1 MGTIDAKTVRP
12 APRHPLRFRRGYPLR
27 YTIAFVFTLLT
38 LLSGTTLIVYN
49 YISNERTTLAT
60 TKDLLERISQQVTA
74 QVAEL
79 LAPVQ
84 SIVNIASKT
93 IHTAGQSFET
103 RLELLEHFVEILR
116 NNPRISSMYVADV
129 DGDFFI
135 VRSVENNP
143 HAGVVFDA
151 PAGTHFIVQ
160 GIDRE
165 LDELIA
171 EKVMFLDE
179 KLFQVSDQIIEN
191 TTYDHRRLP
200 WFKAAIY
207 NHELVTTDYYLLFAT
222 QEIGLTI
229 ARRLKEG
236 QGIVAADLTLRD
248 LSTQLALQRITP
260 ATELLLID
268 GDGTVVAHSVFEKV
282 AHRFG
287 LSTDDT
293 ARMPTLADFELPEYH
308 QLANA
313 LSADPPSGPLSLN
326 SGERELLGS
335 ISRIPTRTGGDLYL
349 ASLIPRDELLRDVTR
364 LKNQSILISL
374 ALLVLTIVSVF
385 WLARRISNS
394 LRSLA
399 RAAQSIREFRLDSPI
414 SVKTRILEVNDL
426 ADTMAMMKA
435 AIEQFLKI
443 SKALS
448 QEKHVDRLLE
458 MILQEAR
465 TVAGAEAGAISLRSQ
480 DDRRLELAI
489 LHNETTSARYG
500 GTSGNPVPI
509 EPVELRSDADDRG
522 KRPAISH
529 AILTGEDVQVEDLM
543 ADDRFDFQD
552 IHTAFDREAFDCRK
566 LLIVPLINQKQETIG
581 ALQLVNPQSGSGD
594 APAFSPEIVSYIK
607 ALSSDAAVALDNRR
621 LMQAQKALIDS
632 IIHLVAGAIDAKS
645 PYTGGHCQRVP
656 IIVRMLAE
664 AAESSTEDP
673 FRDFSLSEEAWYE
686 LHLAS
691 WLHDCGKVTTPE
703 YVVDKATKLETITN
717 RIHEIRMRFEVLW
730 RDAEIDYLKALSAE
744 KGAHGERRRRL
755 EARRAQ
761 IREDFAFVARCNVG
775 GEFMSTDRIDRLRRI
790 AGQTWVRYLDDRQ
803 GLSRE
808 ELDRKQ
814 RTPRPDLPVRENLLA
829 DKPEH
834 LIYRPDGSDPFGDN
848 PHGFDMRVPAHLFNH
863 GELVNLSI
871 CKGTLTDEERFL
883 VNNHIIQTIK
893 MLKSLPLPRQLR
905 RVPDWAG
912 NHHEAFCGGGYPRG
926 LAGRDLSIQERIMAV
941 ADVFEALTAA
951 DRPYKPARRL
961 SDSIRIMSGMCRQ
974 GHLCPDV
981 FRLLLTAGVFQRYA
995 EAHLAPEQIDR
1006 VDVDAVL
1013 ASTGAP
1019 ACAADPN

>member
-1 MGTIDAKTVRP
+1 LKTIDPTTVRP
-12 APRHPLRFRRGYPLR
+12 VACYPHLFRRGYPLR

-38 LLSGTTLIVYN
+38 LLSGATLIVFN
-49 YISNERTTLAT
+49 YIGNERTTLAAT
-60 TKDLLERISQQVTA
+60 RDLVERIDHQVTV

-79 LAPVQ
+79 LAPVH

-93 IHTAGQSFET
+93 IRTAGQSFET

-165 LDELIA
+165 LDELVA
-171 EKVMFLDE
+171 EKRMFLDE
-179 KLFQVSDQIIEN
+179 KLFQMSDQLFES

-207 NHELVTTDYYLLFAT
+207 NHELVTTDYYPLFAT

-236 QGIVAADLTLRD
+236 RGIVAADLTLLD
-248 LSTQLALQRITP
+248 LSNQLARQRITP
-260 ATELLLID
+260 TTELLLLD
-268 GDGTVVAHSVFEKV
+268 RNGTIVAHSVFEKIT
-282 AHRFG
+282 HRFG
-287 LSTDDT
+287 FSSDET
-293 ARMPTLADFELPEYH
+293 ARMPTLAEFDLPEYH
-308 QLANA
+308 QLAAA
-313 LSADPPSGPLSLN
+313 LSAKQPSGMLSIN
-326 SGERELLGS
+326 TGNRELLGS
-335 ISRIPTRTGGDLYL
+335 LSQIPTRTGRDLYL
-349 ASLIPRDELLRDVTR
+349 ASLIPREELLRDVAR
-364 LKNQSILISL
+364 LKNQSIIISL
-374 ALLVLTIVSVF
+374 ALLVLTIFSVF
-385 WLARRISNS
+385 WIAQRISNS

-399 RAAQSIREFRLDSPI
+399 QAAQSIREFKLDAPI
-414 SVKTRILEVNDL
+414 SIETRILEVNDL

-448 QEKHVDRLLE
+448 EEKNFDRLLE
-458 MILQEAR
+458 MILQEAK
-465 TVAGAEAGAISLRSQ
+465 TVAGAQAGAISLRSA
-480 DDRRLELAI
+480 DDRRLEVAI
-489 LHNETTSARYG
+489 LHNDTTGLRCG
-500 GTSGNPVPI
+500 GTSGETVSAAPI
-509 EPVELRSDADDRG
+509 ELQADTADRG
-522 KRPAISH
+522 KRPVISH
-529 AILTGEDVQVEDLM
+529 AILTGEDVQVDDVP
-543 ADDRFDFQD
+543 ADDRFDFQEVRK
-552 IHTAFDREAFDCRK
+552 AFDREGFACRK
-566 LLIVPLINQKQETIG
+566 LLIVPLVNQKDETIG
-581 ALQLVNPQSGSGD
+581 ALQLVNPQNGPGD
-594 APAFSPEIVSYIK
+594 DPGFSPEIVSYIK

-621 LMQAQKALIDS
+621 LLQAQKELIDS

-645 PYTGGHCQRVP
+645 PYTSGHCQRVP

-664 AAESSTEDP
+664 AAETSSEAP
-673 FRDFSLSEEAWYE
+673 FGDFSLSEEAWYE

-730 RDAEIDYLKALSAE
+730 RDAEIDYLRARSRGNA
-744 KGAHGERRRRL
+744 ADDDRRHDL
-755 EARRAQ
+755 AARQAI
-761 IREDFAFVARCNVG
+761 IRDDFAFVARCNIG
-775 GEFMSTDRIDRLRRI
+775 GEFMSADHLDRLQRI
-790 AGQTWVRYLDDRQ
+790 AGQTWVRHLDDRQ

-808 ELDRKQ
+808 ELDRKE
-814 RTPRPDLPVRENLLA
+814 RTPRPKLPVTEYLLA
-829 DKPEH
+829 DKTEH
-834 LIYRPDGSDPFGDN
+834 LVYRPGGTTAFGDN
-848 PHGFDMRVPAHLFNH
+848 PYGFDMRVPAYLYNH

-871 CKGTLTDEERFL
+871 AKGTLTDEERF
-883 VNNHIIQTIK
+883 VINHHIVQTIK

-926 LAGRDLSIQERIMAV
+926 LVARDLSIQERIMAV

-961 SDSIRIMSGMCRQ
+961 SESIRIMSGMCRQ

-981 FRLLLTAGVFQRYA
+981 FGLLLTSGVYNRYA
-995 EAHLAPEQIDR
+995 EAHLKPEQLDR
-1006 VDVDAVL
+1006 IEVDAVL
-1013 ASTGAP
+1013 SATG
-1019 ACAADPN
+1019 